1 MPTEL
6 KSLSVSQMKRLF
18 RVLYVAVEELGP
30 NLPPRQLMALLAVAI
45 ANRTD
50 QTIGVSDV
58 DERLG
63 DLHSGSASKLL
74 RSMMHV
80 ETERKPGVANTV
92 RSERDPHDLRKY
104 NLELTPKGIEA
115 VAKII
120 AALG

>member
-1 MPTEL
+1 
-6 KSLSVSQMKRLF
+6 
-18 RVLYVAVEELGP
+18 
-30 NLPPRQLMALLAVAI
+30 
-45 ANRTD
+45 
-50 QTIGVSDV
+50 
-58 DERLG
+58 
-63 DLHSGSASKLL
+63 
-74 RSMMHV
+74 MMHV